1 MAMTKEERKEAKR
14 AAQKKYRDT
23 HKAELAE
30 RQRQY
35 LAKDENKAKRRTYEE
50 QKRRRAGI
58 HPRKVLTQ
66 DDYRTYFREYS
77 ARKRRESGVPV
88 KKRVT
93 DEQHEAN
100 RRARWAKLVAMFKD
114 RPEDRKAIRR
124 KSATKGRIADTLNVP
139 LEEVPQELL
148 EAYVLHLDVQRYI
161 RRNK

>member
-1 MAMTKEERKEAKR
+1 MVMTIEERKEAKR

-23 HKAELAE
+23 HKAELAD
-30 RQRQY
+30 RQRRY
-35 LAKDENKAKRRTYEE
+35 LAKDENKSKRRIWDE

-58 HPRKVLTQ
+58 PPRKVLTQ
-66 DDYRTYFREYS
+66 DDYRAYHREYS
-77 ARKRRESGVPV
+77 ARKRRETGVPV
-88 KKRVT
+88 KKRIT
-93 DEQHEAN
+93 DEQREVN
-100 RRARWAKLVAMFKD
+100 RRARWAKLVAMFND

-139 LEEVPQELL
+139 VKDVPQELL